1 MGEPSPSSFNE
12 MIKITYAQECDQNSR
27 RTSGSY
33 FYVRTH
39 SLKEFDFRGK
49 WYLEEGA
56 TFSVYRSEYH
66 YYPLSIEFWICSVSE
81 DFEQNRISI
90 YPNGNVASV
99 SGKFRIIAESNSKT
113 YAPRL
118 MEWWNKGD
126 GSIEYAE
133 LCAKYL
139 KPRIKQI
146 PQFELDKLA
155 ELKPQPTDAVLGGDT
170 FQKWLSTA
178 AVLGGKKPT
187 R

>member
-1 MGEPSPSSFNE
+1 
-12 MIKITYAQECDQNSR
+12 MIKITYAQECRRNSR

-39 SLKEFDFRGK
+39 SIKEFDFDGE
-49 WYLEEGA
+49 WYLSEGA

-66 YYPLSIEFWICSVSE
+66 YYPLSVKFWICSVSE
-81 DFEQNRISI
+81 SFEENRISI
-90 YPNGNVASV
+90 YPSGNVASV
-99 SGKFRIIAESNSKT
+99 SGKFRIIVESNSKT

-118 MEWWNKGD
+118 MEWWNQGD

-139 KPRIKQI
+139 KPRIKEI
-146 PQFELDKLA
+146 PTFELDKL
-155 ELKPQPTDAVLGGDT
+155 KVPQPQPTDAILGGDSA

-178 AVLGGKKPT
+178 AVLGGKNKSVNNP
-187 R
+187 